1 MGCPKTTPTG
11 VTCIPLVSIK
21 VKISAMANR
30 QFHGKRNTGG
40 RPRKEEWVK
49 LKYRLPAVKV
59 NTEEFFA
66 IKEKAKAAG
75 VTLTEF
81 IRQSVLSGGVIEKV
95 TPEQM
100 KLIRDL
106 AGMGN
111 NVNQLARQANA
122 AGYRSDAE
130 RFSALGVE
138 LMNIIYKFKDSKDV
152 P

>member
-1 MGCPKTTPTG
+1 
-11 VTCIPLVSIK
+11 
-21 VKISAMANR
+21 MANKR
-30 QFHGKRNTGG
+30 FHGKRNTGG

-49 LKYRLPAVKV
+49 RKYRLPAVKV
-59 NTEEFFA
+59 NTEEYFA
-66 IKEKAKAAG
+66 VIEKAKAAG

-81 IRQSVLSGGVIEKV
+81 IRQCVFSGEVIAKV
-95 TPEQM
+95 TPGQM
-100 KLIRDL
+100 SLIRDL

-122 AGYRSDAE
+122 AGYRSYSK

-138 LMNIIYKFKDSKDV
+138 IMNIIDKFKDPKDV

>member
-1 MGCPKTTPTG
+1 
-11 VTCIPLVSIK
+11 
-21 VKISAMANR
+21 MANK
-30 QFHGKRNTGG
+30 QFHGKRNTCG

-59 NTEEFFA
+59 NTEEYFA
-66 IKEKAKAAG
+66 VKEKAKATG

-81 IRQSVLSGGVIEKV
+81 IRQCVLSGGVIARV

-100 KLIRDL
+100 SLIRDL

-122 AGYRSDAE
+122 AGYRSDAK
-130 RFSALGVE
+130 RFSTLGIE
-138 LMNIIYKFKDSKDV
+138 IMNIIDKFKDQKDDA
-152 P
+152 

>member
-1 MGCPKTTPTG
+1 
-11 VTCIPLVSIK
+11 
-21 VKISAMANR
+21 MANK

-59 NTEEFFA
+59 NTEEYFA
-66 IKEKAKAAG
+66 VKEKAKAAG

-81 IRQSVLSGGVIEKV
+81 IRQCALSGGVIEKV

-100 KLIRDL
+100 SLIRDL

-122 AGYRSDAE
+122 AGYRSDAK
-130 RFSALGVE
+130 RFSTLGVE
-138 LMNIIYKFKDSKDV
+138 LMNIIDKFNTA
-152 P
+152 

>member
-1 MGCPKTTPTG
+1 MVNK
-11 VTCIPLVSIK
+11 
-21 VKISAMANR
+21 

-59 NTEEFFA
+59 NTEEYFVV
-66 IKEKAKAAG
+66 KEKAKAAG

-81 IRQSVLSGGVIEKV
+81 IRQCAFSGEVIARV

-100 KLIRDL
+100 NLIRDL

-122 AGYRSDAE
+122 AGYRSDVR

-138 LMNIIYKFKDSKDV
+138 LMNIIDKFNTA
-152 P
+152 

>member
-1 MGCPKTTPTG
+1 
-11 VTCIPLVSIK
+11 
-21 VKISAMANR
+21 MANR

-100 KLIRDL
+100 KLVRDL

-122 AGYRSDAE
+122 AEYRSDAE

-138 LMNIIYKFKDSKDV
+138 LMNIIDKFKDSKDV

>member
-1 MGCPKTTPTG
+1 MASATP
-11 VTCIPLVSIK
+11 
-21 VKISAMANR
+21 ADA
-30 QFHGKRNTGG
+30 
-40 RPRKEEWVK
+40 PRKEEWVK

-138 LMNIIYKFKDSKDV
+138 LMNIIDKFKDSKDV